1 VTYLVAR
8 PQLIASAAAD
18 IAEINSAIDA
28 AKFAAAGPTTGV
40 MAAAADEVSA
50 AAAALFGGYG
60 QQYQALLKQAAV
72 FPEEFV
78 QALAGAGRAY
88 AAADAAN
95 AAAISGALGQLTS
108 PIRSLLGGSGV
119 ASPAITPMAPAP
131 PFSPGLQG
139 TIFGLF
145 IGPSSVPVP
154 PPSYVTA
161 TLPYV
166 HQGFPGLTTGN
177 SQPLFTPEGLYPLTG
192 VKTLP
197 LNTSVAEGVQIL
209 DSAIKNTLAD
219 NAGDSVAVLGYS
231 QSAIISSIEMENLA
245 NHAMNPMPPGATQL
259 GFTLLGDPMNPN
271 GGLLS
276 RFAGLTLPSLGVDF
290 YGATPQNTPYPTNIY
305 TLQYDGF
312 ADFPRYP
319 INLLADLNA
328 FAGTYSVHGAYP
340 DLNPSN
346 LPAGDQL
353 ILLPGSTANPAPG
366 GVAATSTNYYL
377 ITEPNLPLLNVLR
390 AIPIV
395 GNPLA
400 DLVQPDLTTIVNLGY
415 GDPSVGYSTSP
426 ANLPTPFGLFPHVS
440 QQLIASDL
448 AAGAQQGAHAF
459 VSDISSEA
467 AAGVSL
473 PTLSHSLASITGS
486 GASLPAL
493 TSTLASLAPDGIIQS
508 IQALNTKISTAI
520 ATAASDG
527 YSVLLPTADFLNA
540 AVISIPSYDINLV
553 LNGILQAVSGDP
565 LGGLSYALIAPF
577 AADTAL
583 YTVVFGFEA
592 QVLLSGITGAIGALT
607 SI

>member
-1 VTYLVAR
+1 M
-8 PQLIASAAAD
+8 ASAAAD
-18 IAEINSAIDA
+18 IAEINSAIGA
-28 AKFAAAGPTTGV
+28 AKSAAAGPTTGV
-40 MAAAADEVSA
+40 VAAAGDEVSA

-72 FPEEFV
+72 FHEEFV
-78 QALAGAGRAY
+78 QALAGAGQAY
-88 AAADAAN
+88 AAAEAAN
-95 AAAISGALGQLTS
+95 ATAISGALGQLTS
-108 PIRSLLGGSGV
+108 PIQSLLGGSGA
-119 ASPAITPMAPAP
+119 ASPTITPMAPAP

-139 TIFGLF
+139 TILGLF
-145 IGPSSVPVP
+145 IGPSSVPIP
-154 PPSYVTA
+154 PPSYLTT

-166 HQGFPGLTTGN
+166 HQGFPGLTMGN
-177 SQPLFTPEGLYPLTG
+177 SQPLFTPEGLYPTIG

-197 LNTSVAEGVQIL
+197 LDTSVAEGVQIL
-209 DSAIKNTLAD
+209 DSAIKNTLAA
-219 NAGDSVAVLGYS
+219 NPGDSVAVLGYS

-245 NHAMNPMPPGATQL
+245 NHALNPMPPGATQL

-312 ADFPRYP
+312 PDFPRYP
-319 INLLADLNA
+319 INLLADINA
-328 FAGTYSVHGAYP
+328 IAGMNSLHSSYP

-346 LPAGDQL
+346 LPAGDHL

-366 GVAATSTNYYL
+366 GVAATNTNYYM
-377 ITEPNLPLLNVLR
+377 ITEPNLPLLNGLR

-448 AAGAQQGAHAF
+448 AAGARQGAHAF
-459 VSDISSEA
+459 VSDISAESSSM
-467 AAGVSL
+467 SL
-473 PTLSHSLASITGS
+473 SSLSHSLTSMAGTGAA
-486 GASLPAL
+486 GLSLPAL
-493 TSTLASLAPDGIIQS
+493 MSALSTGLSPNGIIEA
-508 IQALNTKISTAI
+508 IQGATTNIANAISSTA
-520 ATAASDG
+520 ANAYA
-527 YSVLLPTADFLNA
+527 VLLPTADIVNLMVTAVPAYDVNLFL
-540 AVISIPSYDINLV
+540 S
-553 LNGILQAVSGDP
+553 GIQQAIDGNV
-565 LGGLSYALIAPF
+565 LGGLQYALIAPI
-577 AADTAL
+577 AANTAL
-583 YTVVFGFEA
+583 FTLAGGIEAEVLFGA
-592 QVLLSGITGAIGALT
+592 AVSIIGDFT
-607 SI
+607 SL

>member
-1 VTYLVAR
+1 
-8 PQLIASAAAD
+8 
-18 IAEINSAIDA
+18 
-28 AKFAAAGPTTGV
+28 
-40 MAAAADEVSA
+40 M
-50 AAAALFGGYG
+50 
-60 QQYQALLKQAAV
+60 
-72 FPEEFV
+72 
-78 QALAGAGRAY
+78 
-88 AAADAAN
+88 
-95 AAAISGALGQLTS
+95 
-108 PIRSLLGGSGV
+108 
-119 ASPAITPMAPAP
+119 
-131 PFSPGLQG
+131 
-139 TIFGLF
+139 
-145 IGPSSVPVP
+145 GPSSLPVP

-166 HQGFPGLTTGN
+166 HQGFPGLTMGN
-177 SQPLFTPEGLYPLTG
+177 SQPLFTPEGLYPLIG

-209 DSAIKNTLAD
+209 DSAIKNILAA
-219 NAGDSVAVLGYS
+219 NPADSVAVLGYS

-271 GGLLS
+271 GGLFE
-276 RFAGLTLPSLGVDF
+276 RFVGLNLPSLGLNF
-290 YGATPQNTPYPTNIY
+290 YGATPPNTPYPTNIY
-305 TLQYDGF
+305 TLEYDGF
-312 ADFPRYP
+312 ADFPQYP
-319 INLLADLNA
+319 INFLSDLNA
-328 FAGTYSVHGAYP
+328 FAGIIFVHGAYP
-340 DLNPSN
+340 NINPAQ
-346 LPAGDQL
+346 LPPGDHL
-353 ILLPGSTANPAPG
+353 IELPGSATLPG
-366 GVAATSTNYYL
+366 GTGATNYYM
-377 ITEPNLPLLNVLR
+377 ITQPNLPLLDPVR
-390 AIPIV
+390 AIPVI
-395 GNPLA
+395 GNPIA
-400 DLVQPDLTTIVNLGY
+400 DLVQPDLTVLVNLGY
-415 GDPSVGYSTSP
+415 GSTTQGWSTGP
-426 ANLPTPFGLFPHVS
+426 ANVPTPFGVIPPVPPGQIIS
-440 QQLIASDL
+440 AL

-486 GASLPAL
+486 GSSLPAL
-493 TSTLASLAPDGIIQS
+493 TSTLASLSPDSIIQS

-583 YTVVFGFEA
+583 YTLVFGFEA
-592 QVLLSGITGAIGALT
+592 QVLLGGITGAIGALT